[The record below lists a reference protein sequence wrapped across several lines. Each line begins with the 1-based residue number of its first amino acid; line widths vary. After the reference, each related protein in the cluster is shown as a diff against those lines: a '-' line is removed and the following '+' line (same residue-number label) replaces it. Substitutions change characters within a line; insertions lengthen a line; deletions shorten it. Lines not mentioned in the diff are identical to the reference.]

1 MKTHKKRYKLVKN
14 SKKQVATF
22 RLSPEQWFT
31 LQLEAQLFLDEMC
44 YRFNKQRLEMLIN
57 DAIEKEDK
65 KRFMEIAAIYSQYVG
80 AENR

>member
-14 SKKQVATF
+14 SKKQIATF
-22 RLSPEQWFT
+22 GLSPEQWFT

-44 YRFNKQRLEMLIN
+44 YRFNKQRLEMLVN
-57 DAIEKEDK
+57 DAIDNKDK
-65 KRFMEIAAIYSQYVG
+65 KRFMEITAIYSQYVG

>member
-22 RLSPEQWFT
+22 GLSSEQWFT

-65 KRFMEIAAIYSQYVG
+65 KRFMEIAAIYSQYAG
-80 AENR
+80 AESQ